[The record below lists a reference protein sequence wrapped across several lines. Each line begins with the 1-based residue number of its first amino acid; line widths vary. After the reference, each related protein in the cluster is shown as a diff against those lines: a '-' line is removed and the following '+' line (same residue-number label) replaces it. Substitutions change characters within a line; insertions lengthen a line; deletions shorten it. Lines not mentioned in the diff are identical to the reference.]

1 MNLYLR
7 LLRYVKPYWAKLLMA
22 VICTLIVSL
31 MAPVLSY
38 LVKPFL
44 DDVFIKKD
52 TAMLYNLVAV
62 LPLIY
67 IINSL
72 SAYGQSFFMGY
83 AGSKVLMDIRNDLYE
98 HIINLPLNIFNKKST
113 GKLMSKIINDVNLMQ
128 GAATSVIKDL
138 LQHSL
143 TIIGLVSV
151 AFYQNWR
158 LASISVLVMPFAF
171 LLLVTLGRRLRKISK
186 KGQERIADITS
197 ILQET
202 FSGIRIVKGF
212 GMEDF
217 EAKRFREHNRGY
229 FNITIKGIRVSEI
242 TSPLIEFLGALGAVV
257 VVYYGGMKV
266 INEEMTAGTFFSFL
280 VAVGFMYRP
289 VKALSK
295 TNNTLQQALAAAERV
310 FTILDIPTERNL
322 EKKDSIELAPL
333 RHEIVFKDVFFRYE
347 SSEDDV
353 LAGVN
358 LTVRKGEVI
367 AFVGTSG
374 GGKTTLANL
383 IPRFFEPTSGKI
395 LIDGV
400 DIKDVSLNSL
410 RGQISIVSQDVM
422 LFNDTVR
429 NNIAYGR
436 ADVSLEKVIDA
447 AKAAYAHQFI
457 IKMPEGYDTIIGERG
472 VRLSGGEKQRIA
484 IARAILKDSPIL
496 ILDEATSS
504 LDTESEF
511 MVQKALENLMKNR
524 TTFVI
529 AHRLSTIQHADR
541 IAVVE
546 NGMIKEIGRHD
557 ELLKSSGL
565 YQKLYKMQF
574 RDEKEI
580 QPDLAVSEG

>member
-7 LLRYVKPYWAKLLMA
+7 LLRYAKPYWLKLLMA
-22 VICTLIVSL
+22 IVCTLIVSL
-31 MAPVLSY
+31 MTPVLSY

-44 DDVFIKKD
+44 DDVFIKKNVV
-52 TAMLYNLVAV
+52 MLYTLVAAMPV
-62 LPLIY
+62 LY
-67 IINSL
+67 IINGL

-83 AGSKVLMDIRNDLYE
+83 VGSRALMDIRNDLYE
-98 HIINLPLNIFNKKST
+98 HIINLPLNVYNEKST
-113 GKLMSKIINDVNLMQ
+113 GKLMSRIINDVGLMQ
-128 GAATSVIKDL
+128 GAVTSVVKDL
-138 LQHSL
+138 LQQSI

-158 LASISVLVMPFAF
+158 LAAISIFVMPLTFY
-171 LLLVTLGRRLRKISK
+171 LLVILGRRLRKISK

-202 FSGIRIVKGF
+202 FSSIKIVKGF
-212 GMEDF
+212 GMEKF
-217 EAKRFREHNRGY
+217 ETDRFKEHNRGY

-242 TSPLIEFLGALGAVV
+242 TSPLMESLGAIGAVV
-257 VVYYGGMKV
+257 VVYYGGMNV
-266 INEEMTAGTFFSFL
+266 INNEMTAGAFFSFL
-280 VAVGFMYRP
+280 VAVGLMYRP
-289 VKALSK
+289 VKSLSR

-310 FTILDIPTERNL
+310 FSMLDMPTEKSL
-322 EKKDSIELAPL
+322 EKKDSLELAPL
-333 RHEIVFKDVFFRYE
+333 RNEIQFKDIFFKYG
-347 SSEDDV
+347 SSEAEV
-353 LAGVN
+353 LSGIN
-358 LTVRKGEVI
+358 LTVKKGEVI

-374 GGKTTLANL
+374 GGKTTLVNL

-395 LIDGV
+395 LIDGT
-400 DIKDVSLNSL
+400 DIRDASLASL
-410 RGQISIVSQDVM
+410 RGQISIVSQDVI
-422 LFNDTVR
+422 LFNDSVR

-436 ADVSLEKVIDA
+436 ADITLDSVINA

-457 IKMPEGYDTIIGERG
+457 TKMPQGYDTVIGERG
-472 VRLSGGEKQRIA
+472 VRLSGGEKQRVA

-546 NGMIKEIGRHD
+546 NGSINEIGRH
-557 ELLKSSGL
+557 
-565 YQKLYKMQF
+565 
-574 RDEKEI
+574 
-580 QPDLAVSEG
+580 